1 MRLDPAVVGMVLLA
15 ALMHAS
21 WNAVVKTD
29 RDRLISFA
37 LMQATGMTMGCIVV
51 VFAGLPAPD
60 AWAYVV
66 LSGIVHYAYYYL
78 LLAAYAHGDLSH
90 VYPIARGLGPM
101 LVAVFSGVIVGEHLS
116 TIELAG
122 VACVSVGVVGLAL
135 ARGLPRGA
143 DGRAT
148 GFAVLTGVTIAA
160 YTIVDGL
167 GVRASGNA
175 LAYIGWLNVVEGPG
189 VVVVM
194 LMRRPLPALAAY
206 LRVDWWR
213 GTLGG
218 AIAAT
223 GYGISIWA
231 MGQGGVAHVAALRE
245 TSVLFAALIGTLL
258 LHERFGYW
266 RVAAAA
272 IVVAGLL
279 LMHLPIGR

>member
-1 MRLDPAVVGMVLLA
+1 MKLDPFVVSVVLLS

-21 WNAVVKTD
+21 WNAVIKSD

-37 LMQATGMTMGCIVV
+37 LIQATGMTLGLAVV
-51 VFAGLPAPD
+51 NFSGLPGPD
-60 AWAYVV
+60 AWFYLV
-66 LSGIVHYAYYYL
+66 LSGAIHYAYYYM

-101 LVAVFSGVIVGEHLS
+101 LVGLFSGLIFGEHLS
-116 TIELAG
+116 FVELCGIALVSAG
-122 VACVSVGVVGLAL
+122 VGGLAL
-135 ARGLPRGA
+135 ARGMPRGA

-148 GFAVLTGVTIAA
+148 GFAILTGVTIAA

-189 VVVVM
+189 VVVIM
-194 LMRRPLPALAAY
+194 FMRRPLPAIVAHM
-206 LRVDWWR
+206 RTDWWR
-213 GTLGG
+213 GSLGG
-218 AIAAT
+218 TIAAV

-231 MGQGGVAHVAALRE
+231 MGQGGIAHVAALRE
-245 TSVLFAALIGTLL
+245 TSVLFAAIIGTVL
-258 LHERFGYW
+258 LHERFGFW

-272 IVVAGLL
+272 TVVAGLL

>member
-1 MRLDPAVVGMVLLA
+1 MRLDPLVVGMVLLA

-21 WNAVVKTD
+21 WNAVVKSD

-37 LMQATGMTMGCIVV
+37 LMQATGMAMGLIVV
-51 VFAGLPAPD
+51 AATSLPAAA
-60 AWAYVV
+60 AWPYLA
-66 LSGIVHYAYYYL
+66 LSALVHYAYYYL

-101 LVAVFSGVIVGEHLS
+101 LVASFSGLIIGEHLS
-116 TIELAG
+116 TVELIG
-122 VACVSVGVVGLAL
+122 VALVSSGVAGLAL

-148 GFAVLTGVTIAA
+148 GFAVLTGVTIAG

-167 GVRASGNA
+167 GVRASGDA

-189 VVVVM
+189 VVVIMV
-194 LMRRPLPALAAY
+194 MRRPWPVMAAY
-206 LRVDWWR
+206 LRTQWWR
-213 GTLGG
+213 GTVGG
-218 AIAAT
+218 VIAAT

-231 MGQGGVAHVAALRE
+231 MSLGAVAHVSALRE
-245 TSVLFAALIGTLL
+245 TSVLFAAIIGTALMG
-258 LHERFGYW
+258 ERFGRW
-266 RVAAAA
+266 RVGAAA

>member
-1 MRLDPAVVGMVLLA
+1 MKLDPAVVSLVLLA

-37 LMQATGMTMGCIVV
+37 LMQVTGMTMGCVV
-51 VFAGLPAPD
+51 VAFAGLPAPD
-60 AWAYVV
+60 AWVYLV
-66 LSGIVHYAYYYL
+66 LSGIIHYAYYYL

-101 LVAVFSGVIVGEHLS
+101 LVALFSGVVVGEHLS
-116 TIELAG
+116 SIELIG
-122 VACVSVGVVGLAL
+122 VACVSAGVAGLAL

-148 GFAVLTGVTIAA
+148 GFAILTGVTIAA

-189 VVVVM
+189 VVVIM
-194 LMRRPLPALAAY
+194 FMRRAPPVLAAY
-206 LRVDWWR
+206 LRTDWWR

-245 TSVLFAALIGTLL
+245 TSVLFAAVIGTVLL
-258 LHERFGYW
+258 RERFGGW